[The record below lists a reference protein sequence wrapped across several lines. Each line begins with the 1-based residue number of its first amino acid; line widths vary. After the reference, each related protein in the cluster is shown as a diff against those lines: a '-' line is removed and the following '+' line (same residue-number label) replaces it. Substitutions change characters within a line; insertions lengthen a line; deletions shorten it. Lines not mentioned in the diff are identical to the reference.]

1 MAKKNQKRKIVRLV
15 SASGSTHY
23 TTRRADGEK
32 LTLNKFDS
40 NPKVRAVAE
49 FKETSKNLGRNEV
62 KKRK

>member
-15 SASGSTHY
+15 SANGTVYY

-32 LTLNKFDS
+32 LKGVNKFDNKS
-40 NPKVRAVAE
+40 RKVE
-49 FKETSKNLGRNEV
+49 KFDESPKNLGRNIV

>member
-15 SASGSTHY
+15 SATGTAYY

-32 LTLNKFDS
+32 LNGVKKYDKKTRT
-40 NPKVRAVAE
+40 VEE
-49 FKETSKNLGRNEV
+49 FNEYTKNLGRNEV

>member
-15 SASGSTHY
+15 SAAGSAYY

-32 LTLNKFDS
+32 LNGVKKYDS
-40 NPKVRAVAE
+40 KTRSVEE
-49 FKETSKNLGRNEV
+49 FNEYTKNLGRNEV

>member
-15 SASGSTHY
+15 SATGATYY

-32 LTLNKFDS
+32 LTLSKYS
-40 NPKVRAVAE
+40 PSTRQHEE
-49 FKETSKNLGRNEV
+49 FSESSKNLGRNEV

>member
-15 SASGSTHY
+15 SESGNAYY

-32 LTLNKFDS
+32 LEQKKFD
-40 NPKVRAVAE
+40 PKTRQVEVHRE
-49 FKETSKNLGRNEV
+49 YTKSLGRNEV